1 MLPTQCS
8 FCQHENAPGA
18 RFCAECGSPMH
29 LKVCPNPACGKVSD
43 VGAAVCETC
52 GQAFPPLTSAAAAS
66 KDSAAPIPAAE
77 PANET
82 PAAVKPPTRT
92 AAWPLIMMAVVAG
105 GIPLLWANRAQLPTP
120 KTWQLNTPDAPTAGA
135 AAPTPPPAAPAAD
148 VPAPAPAQVAPAPP
162 PEPVSAAVASA
173 AQQTDATKVA
183 PGGETPP
190 KKSKPR
196 RKAVKKE
203 AQPTCTE
210 AAAALNLCNPR

>member
-1 MLPTQCS
+1 
-8 FCQHENAPGA
+8 
-18 RFCAECGSPMH
+18 MH

-52 GQAFPPLTSAAAAS
+52 GQSFPALTPKTVTP
-66 KDSAAPIPAAE
+66 KDSPPPPE
-77 PANET
+77 PALEA
-82 PAAVKPPTRT
+82 PATAKSSQRM

-120 KTWQLNTPDAPTAGA
+120 KTWQMGAPDAPKAGA
-135 AAPTPPPAAPAAD
+135 AATTPPPAAPAAN
-148 VPAPAPAQVAPAPP
+148 VPAPAQSAPTPEPFSAAATSTAQQSEPAQ
-162 PEPVSAAVASA
+162 
-173 AQQTDATKVA
+173 QATNE
-183 PGGETPP
+183 ETPP

-196 RKAVKKE
+196 KKAVKKE